1 MIEGTSVLSL
11 LSYEVIN
18 DKITVTDCDYVAVG
32 DLLIPEIIDDKVVTE
47 IAANAFDGCIRL
59 KSVTLPKSVTSIGEK
74 AFWRCDNLTTIEVG
88 AGNMNFTGVNGVLFN
103 ADKTVLVSY
112 PAGKTGSNY
121 NIPDSVTSIGKGSF
135 GGNLSLIHI

>member
-1 MIEGTSVLSL
+1 MKKIRFLGNAPTIGDKVFSYISPDALISISKNANGFFGASFGGIMIEGTSVLSL

-59 KSVTLPKSVTSIGEK
+59 KSVTLPQSVTSIGEHVFK
-74 AFWRCDNLTTIEVG
+74 GCRALSCLLYTSD
-88 AGNMNFTGVNGVLFN
+88 A
-103 ADKTVLVSY
+103 ADE
-112 PAGKTGSNY
+112 
-121 NIPDSVTSIGKGSF
+121 
-135 GGNLSLIHI
+135 